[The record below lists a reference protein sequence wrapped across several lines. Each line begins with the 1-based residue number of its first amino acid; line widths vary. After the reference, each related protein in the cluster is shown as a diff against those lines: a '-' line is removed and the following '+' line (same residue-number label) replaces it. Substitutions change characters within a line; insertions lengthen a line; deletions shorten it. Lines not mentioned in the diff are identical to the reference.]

1 MMYNICV
8 VSIDICLY
16 LKRYAKL
23 VGLPYYHIYVYMYV
37 LQIYV
42 IQGIDLCYCA
52 FNLYAFMQ
60 LIYLMHRIK

>member
-23 VGLPYYHIYVYMYV
+23 YINIYVYMYV